1 MQGAYNID
9 SDDDDE
15 EELPTNVPKSAS
27 PHIQELEKV
36 WGMIVYTH
44 TYMHMKFK

>member
-9 SDDDDE
+9 SDEDDEE

-36 WGMIVYTH
+36 G
-44 TYMHMKFK
+44 TYLI

>member
-1 MQGAYNID
+1 VISIVFRKLHISDTMQGAYNID

-36 WGMIVYTH
+36 
-44 TYMHMKFK
+44 